1 MNESSCSGLNTD
13 NSICSKET
21 INTSTSFERDIPIS
35 EDKKKSIIK
44 SISKNL
50 KEIIKENIQN
60 NQMAYVRNDIFYY
73 NHIPGISID
82 DYINRIFKSTR
93 MNISTLIVS
102 IIYIDRFCEINR
114 YVLSMNNIHRI
125 LLTACLLSIKFNEDK
140 NIKSKYY
147 ADVAG
152 IPFYDLNNLEF
163 YLYVK
168 LKFSL
173 FVDYNIYQKY
183 FEYFCKYSYEEN
195 KGTED
200 INNKNSNKKANK
212 K

>member
-21 INTSTSFERDIPIS
+21 INTSTSFERDLPIS
-35 EDKKKSIIK
+35 EEKKIYIIK

-60 NQMAYVRNDIFYY
+60 NQMLYVRNDIFYY
-73 NHIPGISID
+73 NRVPAISID
-82 DYINRIFKSTR
+82 DYIKRIFKNTK
-93 MNISTLIVS
+93 MNISSLIMA

-125 LLTACLLSIKFNEDK
+125 LLTACLLSIKFNEDI
-140 NIKSKYY
+140 NINTKYY
-147 ADVAG
+147 AEVAG
-152 IPFYDLNNLEF
+152 IPVLDLNNLEF
-163 YLYVK
+163 YLCVK

-173 FVDYNIYQKY
+173 FVDYDFYQKY
-183 FEYFCKYSYEEN
+183 FEYFCKYNCCEN
-195 KGTED
+195 KEAEK
-200 INNKNSNKKANK
+200 KNSNKKKCNNK
-212 K
+212 